1 MIENLSIIVLTYNE
15 EIHID
20 RLLDNL
26 LKLTSKI
33 YIVDS
38 YSTDA
43 TISILKAK
51 NISYSQNKFINHSKQ
66 INYAIDSNPY
76 ETTWIMRID
85 ADELVSDKLI
95 LELADKLNF
104 YTNSEVNGFYLQRK
118 VVFMSRQL
126 NYGNL
131 NPMWLLRVWRSGE
144 GFCNEK
150 WMDEKIVLKHPN
162 TKQLKEI
169 FYDHNLNSLTWW
181 TSKHNLY
188 SNREAIEILKE
199 KYVKTS
205 GKKEKAS
212 NRDLLLFKL
221 KSIYNMFP
229 MFVRPILLFLYSYI
243 LRLGFLDGKQGIIW
257 NVLQVFWYRFLVD
270 CKVFEIERV
279 HNFDSQKIVEYLIK
293 LDE

>member
-1 MIENLSIIVLTYNE
+1 MITNLSIIVLTYNE
-15 EIHID
+15 EIHIA

-33 YIVDS
+33 YVVDS

-43 TISILKAK
+43 TISILESN
-51 NISYSQNKFINHSKQ
+51 NILYSQNKFINHSKQ
-66 INYAIDSNPY
+66 INYAIETNPF
-76 ETTWIMRID
+76 ETTWTLRID
-85 ADELVSDKLI
+85 ADELISDKLI
-95 LELADKLNF
+95 SELAHTLNI
-104 YTNSEVNGFYLQRK
+104 YSNSNVNGFYLQRK

-126 NYGNL
+126 HYGNL
-131 NPMWLLRVWRSGE
+131 NPMWLLRVWRTGE

-169 FYDHNLNSLTWW
+169 FFDHNLNSLTWW
-181 TSKHNLY
+181 TNKHNLY

-199 KYVKTS
+199 KYLKNQS
-205 GKKEKAS
+205 IKEKAS

-229 MFVRPILLFLYSYI
+229 MFIRPILLFLYSFI
-243 LRLGFLDGKQGIIW
+243 LRLGFLDGKQGVIW
-257 NVLQVFWYRFLVD
+257 NVLQVFWYRYLVD

-279 HNFDSQKIVEYLIK
+279 HNFDSQKIVDYLMQ